1 MSCASAKFFI
11 QMNFFWHFGHSLLK
25 KISALICENLVRLT
39 LKMFKLQKKEPQ
51 NFQKKRFP
59 KKIISIIHNLL
70 YLPFKKNFV
79 DKNLCE
85 WMTSTKK
92 KEKKSTQNP
101 LPTPCLFSKFY
112 PILAF
117 WFKIPKYS
125 FFLSFLNVLYIYD
138 YNKFLTYIPG
148 DFCFCTVCLFKL
160 NFRTQKDFFSFG

>member
-1 MSCASAKFFI
+1 MSAKFFI
-11 QMNFFWHFGHSLLK
+11 QMNFFWHFGHSPLK

-51 NFQKKRFP
+51 HFQKKKIS
-59 KKIISIIHNLL
+59 KKIISIIHKLL

-92 KEKKSTQNP
+92 RKKNP
-101 LPTPCLFSKFY
+101 PKIHYRLHAYFLNFTL
-112 PILAF
+112 ILAF

-125 FFLSFLNVLYIYD
+125 FFLSFLNVLYIYM
-138 YNKFLTYIPG
+138 TI
-148 DFCFCTVCLFKL
+148 T
-160 NFRTQKDFFSFG
+160 NF